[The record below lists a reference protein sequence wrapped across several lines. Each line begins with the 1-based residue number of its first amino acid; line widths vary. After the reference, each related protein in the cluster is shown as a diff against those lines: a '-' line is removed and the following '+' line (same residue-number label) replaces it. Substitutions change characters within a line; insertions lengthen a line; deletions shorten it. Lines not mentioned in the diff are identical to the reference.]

1 MAAPPV
7 PANLVQKQQSVI
19 RVQTLDM
26 GGERSYFPDLGSLG
40 FPDAPLLHFYEVLST
55 GLLWEP

>member
-26 GGERSYFPDLGSLG
+26 GGERSYFPDLGSISSMEASPG
-40 FPDAPLLHFYEVLST
+40 HLHA
-55 GLLWEP
+55 